1 MRAWTARPDGV
12 GPAQEIVRP
21 LTRKNL
27 GLRSDFKPVAL
38 ARAALMLWAA
48 TWSWLKSGVAQ
59 ETAPASVAGS
69 TPFPTSDF
77 MAPSETP
84 APRTERNA
92 FGVLGRISLAQW
104 MLGAAVGGIAFGFLA
119 PEVAPHLKIVS
130 DIFLRL
136 IRAIIAPILF
146 GVLVRAV
153 GGVGGMK
160 DLGRLGWKSLLY
172 FEVATTIALLLGWF
186 AAVIFR
192 PGENVALGATA
203 AVAAPK
209 MTFTEVLVNAFPTSI
224 VDAMARGDVLQ
235 IVVFCFLF
243 GVACL
248 SVGEKAKPVLVLADA
263 VVAIAFRFT
272 HIIMWLAPAAVFAAM
287 AGTVASGGMD
297 VLAGLARLLAAAWG
311 AELLFLLAVFGGS
324 LVLFRVPLRRFVHFA
339 REPFL
344 IAFAT
349 TSSAAA
355 LPQTLENMERFGV
368 PNRILGV
375 VAPLSLSLNLCGS
388 TLFLGLATL
397 FVAQAANVPL
407 SFDQQLLIL
416 LTLKLTSKGVAGIP
430 RANFVVLT
438 ALFQS
443 YGLPL
448 EGLGLLLGIDALI
461 DPIRTSVN
469 VVGHCAAPAVV
480 ARWEGVSFPSHSE
493 PVHHVASPSA

>member
-1 MRAWTARPDGV
+1 MLFAAGGGV
-12 GPAQEIVRP
+12 IF
-21 LTRKNL
+21 
-27 GLRSDFKPVAL
+27 GLV
-38 ARAALMLWAA
+38 
-48 TWSWLKSGVAQ
+48 
-59 ETAPASVAGS
+59 
-69 TPFPTSDF
+69 
-77 MAPSETP
+77 
-84 APRTERNA
+84 
-92 FGVLGRISLAQW
+92 
-104 MLGAAVGGIAFGFLA
+104 A
-119 PEVAPHLKIVS
+119 PEFAVQLKFIS

-136 IRAIIAPILF
+136 IRAIIAPVLF

-160 DLGRLGWKSLLY
+160 DLGRLGWKSLVF
-172 FEVATTIALLLGWF
+172 FEVATTLALLLGWF
-186 AAVIFR
+186 TAAIFR
-192 PGENVALGATA
+192 PGDNVALA
-203 AVAAPK
+203 AQAAPVVSK
-209 MTFTEVLVNAFPTSI
+209 MTFTDVLVNAFPTSI

-248 SVGEKAKPVLVLADA
+248 AVGERAKPVLVLADA
-263 VVAIAFRFT
+263 VVAVAFRFT
-272 HIIMWLAPAAVFAAM
+272 QIIMYLAPAAVFSAM
-287 AGTVASGGMD
+287 AGTVATSGVG
-297 VLAGLARLLAAAWG
+297 VLLGLVRLFGTAWG
-311 AELLFLLAVFGGS
+311 AELLFLAAVFGGS
-324 LVLFRVPLRRFVHFA
+324 LVASGVPMRRFVHFV

-344 IAFAT
+344 IAFST

-443 YGLPL
+443 FGLPL

-480 ARWEGVSFPSHSE
+480 ARWEGVTFPKNLE
-493 PVHHVASPSA
+493 PVPITPPPS

>member
-1 MRAWTARPDGV
+1 MPPSNPV
-12 GPAQEIVRP
+12 FF
-21 LTRKNL
+21 
-27 GLRSDFKPVAL
+27 LRRL
-38 ARAALMLWAA
+38 
-48 TWSWLKSGVAQ
+48 
-59 ETAPASVAGS
+59 
-69 TPFPTSDF
+69 
-77 MAPSETP
+77 
-84 APRTERNA
+84 
-92 FGVLGRISLAQW
+92 SLAQW
-104 MLGAAVGGIAFGFLA
+104 MLFAAGGGVVFGLLA
-119 PEVAPHLKIVS
+119 PEIAVQLKFIS

-136 IRAIIAPILF
+136 IRAIIAPVLF

-160 DLGRLGWKSLLY
+160 DLGRLGWKSLVF
-172 FEVATTIALLLGWF
+172 FEVATTLALLLGWF
-186 AAVIFR
+186 TAAIFR
-192 PGENVALGATA
+192 PGDNVALA
-203 AVAAPK
+203 AQAAPVVSK
-209 MTFTEVLVNAFPTSI
+209 MTFTDVLVNAFPTSI

-248 SVGEKAKPVLVLADA
+248 AVGERAKPVLVLADA
-263 VVAIAFRFT
+263 VVAVAFRFT
-272 HIIMWLAPAAVFAAM
+272 QIIMYLAPAAVFAAM
-287 AGTVASGGMD
+287 AGTVATSGVG
-297 VLAGLARLLAAAWG
+297 VLLGLARLFGAAWG
-311 AELLFLLAVFGGS
+311 AELLFLAVVFGGS
-324 LVLFRVPLRRFVHFA
+324 LVASGVPMRRFVHFV

-344 IAFAT
+344 IAFST

-443 YGLPL
+443 FGLPL

-480 ARWEGVSFPSHSE
+480 ARWEGVTFPKNLE
-493 PVHHVASPSA
+493 PVPVMAPPS

>member
-1 MRAWTARPDGV
+1 MLFAAGGGV
-12 GPAQEIVRP
+12 IF
-21 LTRKNL
+21 
-27 GLRSDFKPVAL
+27 GLV
-38 ARAALMLWAA
+38 
-48 TWSWLKSGVAQ
+48 
-59 ETAPASVAGS
+59 
-69 TPFPTSDF
+69 
-77 MAPSETP
+77 
-84 APRTERNA
+84 
-92 FGVLGRISLAQW
+92 
-104 MLGAAVGGIAFGFLA
+104 A
-119 PEVAPHLKIVS
+119 PEFAVQLKFIS

-136 IRAIIAPILF
+136 IRAMIAPVLF

-160 DLGRLGWKSLLY
+160 DLGRLGWKSLVF
-172 FEVATTIALLLGWF
+172 FEVATTLALLLGWF
-186 AAVIFR
+186 TAAIFR
-192 PGENVALGATA
+192 PGDNVALA
-203 AVAAPK
+203 AQAAPVVAK
-209 MTFTEVLVNAFPTSI
+209 MTFTDVLVNAFPTSI

-248 SVGEKAKPVLVLADA
+248 AVGERAKPVLVLADA
-263 VVAIAFRFT
+263 VVAVAFRFT
-272 HIIMWLAPAAVFAAM
+272 QIIMYLAPAAVFSAM
-287 AGTVASGGMD
+287 AGTVATSGVG
-297 VLAGLARLLAAAWG
+297 VLLGLVRLFGTAWG
-311 AELLFLLAVFGGS
+311 AELLFLAAVFGGS
-324 LVLFRVPLRRFVHFA
+324 LVASGVPMRRFVHFV

-344 IAFAT
+344 IAFST

-443 YGLPL
+443 FGLPL

-480 ARWEGVSFPSHSE
+480 ARWEGVTFPKNLE
-493 PVHHVASPSA
+493 PVPITPPPS

>member
-1 MRAWTARPDGV
+1 MATTDTP
-12 GPAQEIVRP
+12 P
-21 LTRKNL
+21 
-27 GLRSDFKPVAL
+27 
-38 ARAALMLWAA
+38 ARAERSAL
-48 TWSWLKSGVAQ
+48 G
-59 ETAPASVAGS
+59 
-69 TPFPTSDF
+69 FI
-77 MAPSETP
+77 
-84 APRTERNA
+84 
-92 FGVLGRISLAQW
+92 GRISLAQW
-104 MLGAAVGGIAFGFLA
+104 MLVAAVGGIAFGFVA
-119 PEVAPHLKIVS
+119 PEIAPHLKIVS

-160 DLGRLGWKSLLY
+160 DLGRLGWKALLY
-172 FEVATTIALLLGWF
+172 FEVATTLALLLGWF
-186 AAVIFR
+186 SALIFR
-192 PGENVALGATA
+192 PGEGVAL
-203 AVAAPK
+203 VAAPSAVAVQK
-209 MTFTEVLVNAFPTSI
+209 MSFTEVLVNAFPTSI

-248 SVGEKAKPVLVLADA
+248 SVGEKAKPVLLLADA
-263 VVAIAFRFT
+263 MVAVAFRFT
-272 HIIMWLAPAAVFAAM
+272 HIIMYLAPAAVFAAM
-287 AGTVASGGMD
+287 AGTVAAGGVD
-297 VLAGLARLLAAAWG
+297 VLAGLARLLATAWG
-311 AELLFLLAVFGGS
+311 AELLFLFAVFGGS
-324 LVLFRVPLRRFVHFA
+324 LVAFRVPLRRFGHFA

-375 VAPLSLSLNLCGS
+375 VAPLSISLNLCGS

-397 FVAQAANVPL
+397 FVAQAAKVPL

-480 ARWEGVSFPSHSE
+480 ARWEGVSLPSHLE
-493 PVHHVASPSA
+493 PRPDQAR

>member
-1 MRAWTARPDGV
+1 MASSN
-12 GPAQEIVRP
+12 PAHF
-21 LTRKNL
+21 
-27 GLRSDFKPVAL
+27 LRRLSL
-38 ARAALMLWAA
+38 AHWMLIAAGG
-48 TWSWLKSGVAQ
+48 GVA
-59 ETAPASVAGS
+59 
-69 TPFPTSDF
+69 
-77 MAPSETP
+77 
-84 APRTERNA
+84 
-92 FGVLGRISLAQW
+92 FGLA
-104 MLGAAVGGIAFGFLA
+104 A
-119 PEVAPHLKIVS
+119 PELAVHLKFLS

-136 IRAIIAPILF
+136 IRAIIAPVLF

-160 DLGRLGWKSLLY
+160 DLGRLGWKSLVF
-172 FEVATTIALLLGWF
+172 FEVATTLALLLGWF
-186 AAVIFR
+186 TAVIFR
-192 PGENVALGATA
+192 PGENIALATQVAPS
-203 AVAAPK
+203 VAK
-209 MTFTEVLVNAFPTSI
+209 MTFTDVLVNAFPTSI

-248 SVGEKAKPVLVLADA
+248 AVGERAKPVLVLADA
-263 VVAIAFRFT
+263 VVAVAFRFT
-272 HIIMWLAPAAVFAAM
+272 QIIMYLAPAAVFSAM
-287 AGTVASGGMD
+287 AVTVATSGLG
-297 VLAGLARLLAAAWG
+297 VLLGLARLFGTAWG
-311 AELLFLLAVFGGS
+311 AELLFLVVVFGGS
-324 LVLFRVPLRRFVHFA
+324 LVASGVPLRRFVHFV
-339 REPFL
+339 REPSL
-344 IAFAT
+344 IAFST

-397 FVAQAANVPL
+397 FVAQAAHVPL

-443 YGLPL
+443 FGLPM

-461 DPIRTSVN
+461 DPVRTSVN
-469 VVGHCAAPAVV
+469 VLGHCTAPAVV
-480 ARWEGVSFPSHSE
+480 ARWEGVSFPKNLE
-493 PVHHVASPSA
+493 PVDTGSLK

>member
-1 MRAWTARPDGV
+1 MLFAAGGGV
-12 GPAQEIVRP
+12 VF
-21 LTRKNL
+21 
-27 GLRSDFKPVAL
+27 GLA
-38 ARAALMLWAA
+38 
-48 TWSWLKSGVAQ
+48 
-59 ETAPASVAGS
+59 
-69 TPFPTSDF
+69 
-77 MAPSETP
+77 
-84 APRTERNA
+84 
-92 FGVLGRISLAQW
+92 
-104 MLGAAVGGIAFGFLA
+104 A
-119 PEVAPHLKIVS
+119 PELAVHLKFIS

-136 IRAIIAPILF
+136 IRAIIAPVLF

-160 DLGRLGWKSLLY
+160 DLGRLGWKSLVF
-172 FEVATTIALLLGWF
+172 FEVATTLALLLGWF
-186 AAVIFR
+186 TAAIFR
-192 PGENVALGATA
+192 PGDNVALA
-203 AVAAPK
+203 AQAAPVVSK
-209 MTFTEVLVNAFPTSI
+209 MTFTDVLVNAFPTSI

-248 SVGEKAKPVLVLADA
+248 AVGERAKPVLVLADA
-263 VVAIAFRFT
+263 VVAVAFRFT
-272 HIIMWLAPAAVFAAM
+272 QIIMYLAPAAVFAAM
-287 AGTVASGGMD
+287 AGTVATSGVG
-297 VLAGLARLLAAAWG
+297 VLLGLARLVGAAWG
-311 AELLFLLAVFGGS
+311 AELLFLAVVFGGS
-324 LVLFRVPLRRFVHFA
+324 LVASGVPMRRFVHFV

-344 IAFAT
+344 IAFST

-443 YGLPL
+443 FGLPL

-469 VVGHCAAPAVV
+469 VVGHCTAPAVV
-480 ARWEGVSFPSHSE
+480 ARWEGVTFPKDLE
-493 PVHHVASPSA
+493 PVPTMAPPS

>member
-1 MRAWTARPDGV
+1 MLFAAGGGV
-12 GPAQEIVRP
+12 VF
-21 LTRKNL
+21 
-27 GLRSDFKPVAL
+27 GLA
-38 ARAALMLWAA
+38 
-48 TWSWLKSGVAQ
+48 
-59 ETAPASVAGS
+59 
-69 TPFPTSDF
+69 
-77 MAPSETP
+77 
-84 APRTERNA
+84 
-92 FGVLGRISLAQW
+92 
-104 MLGAAVGGIAFGFLA
+104 A
-119 PEVAPHLKIVS
+119 PELAVQLKFIS

-136 IRAIIAPILF
+136 IRAIIAPVLF

-160 DLGRLGWKSLLY
+160 DLGRLGWKSLVF
-172 FEVATTIALLLGWF
+172 FEVATTLALLLGWF
-186 AAVIFR
+186 TAAIFR
-192 PGENVALGATA
+192 PGDNVALA
-203 AVAAPK
+203 AQAAPVVSK
-209 MTFTEVLVNAFPTSI
+209 MTFTDVLVNAFPTSI

-248 SVGEKAKPVLVLADA
+248 AVGERAKPVLVLADA
-263 VVAIAFRFT
+263 VVAVAFRFT
-272 HIIMWLAPAAVFAAM
+272 QIIMYLAPAAVFAAM
-287 AGTVASGGMD
+287 AGTVATSGVG
-297 VLAGLARLLAAAWG
+297 VLLGLARLFGAAWG
-311 AELLFLLAVFGGS
+311 AELLFLAVVFGGS
-324 LVLFRVPLRRFVHFA
+324 LVASGVPMRRFVHFV

-344 IAFAT
+344 IAFST

-443 YGLPL
+443 FGLPL

-480 ARWEGVSFPSHSE
+480 ARWEGVTFPKDLE
-493 PVHHVASPSA
+493 PVPTMAPPS

>member
-1 MRAWTARPDGV
+1 MLFAAGGGV
-12 GPAQEIVRP
+12 VF
-21 LTRKNL
+21 
-27 GLRSDFKPVAL
+27 GLA
-38 ARAALMLWAA
+38 
-48 TWSWLKSGVAQ
+48 
-59 ETAPASVAGS
+59 
-69 TPFPTSDF
+69 
-77 MAPSETP
+77 
-84 APRTERNA
+84 
-92 FGVLGRISLAQW
+92 
-104 MLGAAVGGIAFGFLA
+104 A
-119 PEVAPHLKIVS
+119 PELAVHLKFIS

-136 IRAIIAPILF
+136 IRAIIAPVLF

-160 DLGRLGWKSLLY
+160 DLGRLGWKSLVF
-172 FEVATTIALLLGWF
+172 FEVATTLALLLGWF
-186 AAVIFR
+186 TAAIFR
-192 PGENVALGATA
+192 PGDNVALA
-203 AVAAPK
+203 AQAAPVVSK
-209 MTFTEVLVNAFPTSI
+209 MTFTDVLVNAFPTSI

-248 SVGEKAKPVLVLADA
+248 AVGERAKPVLVLADA
-263 VVAIAFRFT
+263 VVAVAFRFT
-272 HIIMWLAPAAVFAAM
+272 QIIMYLAPAAVFAAM
-287 AGTVASGGMD
+287 AGTVATSGVE
-297 VLAGLARLLAAAWG
+297 VLLGLARLFGAAWG
-311 AELLFLLAVFGGS
+311 AELLFLAVVFGGS
-324 LVLFRVPLRRFVHFA
+324 LLASGVPMRRFVHFV

-344 IAFAT
+344 IAFST

-443 YGLPL
+443 FGLPL

-469 VVGHCAAPAVV
+469 VVGHCTAPAVV
-480 ARWEGVSFPSHSE
+480 ARWEGVTFPKDLE
-493 PVHHVASPSA
+493 PVPTMAPPS

>member
-1 MRAWTARPDGV
+1 MLFAAGGGV
-12 GPAQEIVRP
+12 VF
-21 LTRKNL
+21 
-27 GLRSDFKPVAL
+27 GLA
-38 ARAALMLWAA
+38 
-48 TWSWLKSGVAQ
+48 
-59 ETAPASVAGS
+59 
-69 TPFPTSDF
+69 
-77 MAPSETP
+77 
-84 APRTERNA
+84 
-92 FGVLGRISLAQW
+92 
-104 MLGAAVGGIAFGFLA
+104 A
-119 PEVAPHLKIVS
+119 PELAVHLKFIS

-136 IRAIIAPILF
+136 IRAIIAPVLF

-160 DLGRLGWKSLLY
+160 DLGRLGWKSLVF
-172 FEVATTIALLLGWF
+172 FEVATTLALLLGWF
-186 AAVIFR
+186 IAAIFR
-192 PGENVALGATA
+192 PGDNVALA
-203 AVAAPK
+203 AQAAPVVSK
-209 MTFTEVLVNAFPTSI
+209 MTFTDVLVNAFPTSI

-248 SVGEKAKPVLVLADA
+248 AVGERARPVLVLADA
-263 VVAIAFRFT
+263 VVAVAFRFT
-272 HIIMWLAPAAVFAAM
+272 QIIMYLAPAAVFAAM
-287 AGTVASGGMD
+287 AGTVATSGVG
-297 VLAGLARLLAAAWG
+297 VLLGLARLFGAAWG
-311 AELLFLLAVFGGS
+311 AELLFLAVVFGGS
-324 LVLFRVPLRRFVHFA
+324 LVASGVPMRRFVHFV

-344 IAFAT
+344 IAFST

-397 FVAQAANVPL
+397 FVAQAANVAL

-443 YGLPL
+443 FGLPL

-480 ARWEGVSFPSHSE
+480 ARWEGVTFPKDLE
-493 PVHHVASPSA
+493 PVPTMAPPS

>member
-1 MRAWTARPDGV
+1 MLFAAGGGV
-12 GPAQEIVRP
+12 VF
-21 LTRKNL
+21 
-27 GLRSDFKPVAL
+27 GLA
-38 ARAALMLWAA
+38 
-48 TWSWLKSGVAQ
+48 
-59 ETAPASVAGS
+59 
-69 TPFPTSDF
+69 
-77 MAPSETP
+77 
-84 APRTERNA
+84 
-92 FGVLGRISLAQW
+92 
-104 MLGAAVGGIAFGFLA
+104 A
-119 PEVAPHLKIVS
+119 PELAVHLKFIS

-136 IRAIIAPILF
+136 IRAIIAPVLF

-160 DLGRLGWKSLLY
+160 DLGRLGWKSLVF
-172 FEVATTIALLLGWF
+172 FEVATTLALLLGWF
-186 AAVIFR
+186 TAAIFR
-192 PGENVALGATA
+192 PGDNVALA
-203 AVAAPK
+203 AQAAPVVSK
-209 MTFTEVLVNAFPTSI
+209 MTFTDVLVNAFPTSI

-248 SVGEKAKPVLVLADA
+248 AVGERAKPVLVLADA
-263 VVAIAFRFT
+263 VVAVAFRFT
-272 HIIMWLAPAAVFAAM
+272 QIIMYLAPAAVFAAM
-287 AGTVASGGMD
+287 AGTVATSGVG
-297 VLAGLARLLAAAWG
+297 VLLGLARLFGAAWG
-311 AELLFLLAVFGGS
+311 AELLFLAVVFGGS
-324 LVLFRVPLRRFVHFA
+324 LVASGVPMRRFVHFV

-344 IAFAT
+344 IAFST

-443 YGLPL
+443 FGLPL

-469 VVGHCAAPAVV
+469 VVGHCTAPAVV
-480 ARWEGVSFPSHSE
+480 ARWEGVTFPKNLE
-493 PVHHVASPSA
+493 PVPITPPPS

>member
-1 MRAWTARPDGV
+1 MLFAAGGGV
-12 GPAQEIVRP
+12 VF
-21 LTRKNL
+21 
-27 GLRSDFKPVAL
+27 GLA
-38 ARAALMLWAA
+38 
-48 TWSWLKSGVAQ
+48 
-59 ETAPASVAGS
+59 
-69 TPFPTSDF
+69 
-77 MAPSETP
+77 
-84 APRTERNA
+84 
-92 FGVLGRISLAQW
+92 
-104 MLGAAVGGIAFGFLA
+104 A
-119 PEVAPHLKIVS
+119 PELAVHLKFIS

-136 IRAIIAPILF
+136 IRAIIAPVLF

-160 DLGRLGWKSLLY
+160 DLGRLGWKSLVF
-172 FEVATTIALLLGWF
+172 FEVATTLALLLGWF
-186 AAVIFR
+186 TAAIFR
-192 PGENVALGATA
+192 PGDNVALA
-203 AVAAPK
+203 AQAAPVVSK
-209 MTFTEVLVNAFPTSI
+209 MTFTDVLVNAFPTSI

-248 SVGEKAKPVLVLADA
+248 AVGERAKPVLVLADA
-263 VVAIAFRFT
+263 VVAVAFRFT
-272 HIIMWLAPAAVFAAM
+272 QIIMYLAPAAVFAAM
-287 AGTVASGGMD
+287 AGTVATSGVG
-297 VLAGLARLLAAAWG
+297 VLLGLARLFGAAWG
-311 AELLFLLAVFGGS
+311 AELLFLAVVFGGS
-324 LVLFRVPLRRFVHFA
+324 LVASGVPMRRFVHFV

-344 IAFAT
+344 IAFST

-416 LTLKLTSKGVAGIP
+416 LTLRLTSKGVAGIP

-443 YGLPL
+443 FGLPL

-469 VVGHCAAPAVV
+469 VVGHCAAPAGV
-480 ARWEGVSFPSHSE
+480 ARWEGVTFPKDLE
-493 PVHHVASPSA
+493 PVPTMAPPS

>member
-1 MRAWTARPDGV
+1 MNDAR
-12 GPAQEIVRP
+12 
-21 LTRKNL
+21 T
-27 GLRSDFKPVAL
+27 KPVTGF
-38 ARAALMLWAA
+38 R
-48 TWSWLKSGVAQ
+48 
-59 ETAPASVAGS
+59 
-69 TPFPTSDF
+69 
-77 MAPSETP
+77 
-84 APRTERNA
+84 
-92 FGVLGRISLAQW
+92 RISLAQW
-104 MLGAAVGGIAFGFLA
+104 MLLAAAGGVWLGFAA
-119 PEVAPHLKIVS
+119 PEVAGHLQFIS

-136 IRAIIAPILF
+136 IRAIIAPVLF

-153 GGVGGMK
+153 GGVGGMR
-160 DLGRLGWKSLLY
+160 DLGRLGWKSLVF
-172 FEVATTIALLLGWF
+172 FEVATTLALLLGWF
-186 AAVIFR
+186 TAVFFR
-192 PGENVALGATA
+192 PGENVVLTMH
-203 AVAAPK
+203 AAPAVQA
-209 MTFTEVLVNAFPTSI
+209 MSFSEVLVNAFPTSI

-248 SVGEKAKPVLVLADA
+248 SLGEKAKPVLVLADA
-263 VVAIAFRFT
+263 VVAVAFRFT
-272 HIIMWLAPAAVFAAM
+272 HIIMILAPAAVFAAM
-287 AGTVASGGMD
+287 AVTVASGGVG
-297 VLAGLARLLAAAWG
+297 VLVGLVRLFATAWG
-311 AELLFLLAVFGGS
+311 AELLFLVVFFGGA
-324 LVLFRVPLRRFVHFA
+324 LLLFGVPLRRFMHFA

-344 IAFAT
+344 IAFGT

-388 TLFLGLATL
+388 TIFLGLATL
-397 FVAQAANVPL
+397 FVAQAAHVPL

-443 YGLPL
+443 FGLPL

-469 VVGHCAAPAVV
+469 VIGHCTAPAVI
-480 ARWEGVSFPSHSE
+480 ARWEGVAIPTDLE
-493 PVHHVASPSA
+493 PVAAPSSPQVASPHAPCPPAVSV

>member
-1 MRAWTARPDGV
+1 MLFAAGGGV
-12 GPAQEIVRP
+12 VF
-21 LTRKNL
+21 
-27 GLRSDFKPVAL
+27 GLA
-38 ARAALMLWAA
+38 
-48 TWSWLKSGVAQ
+48 
-59 ETAPASVAGS
+59 
-69 TPFPTSDF
+69 
-77 MAPSETP
+77 
-84 APRTERNA
+84 
-92 FGVLGRISLAQW
+92 
-104 MLGAAVGGIAFGFLA
+104 A
-119 PEVAPHLKIVS
+119 PELAVHLKFIS

-136 IRAIIAPILF
+136 IRAIIAPVLF

-160 DLGRLGWKSLLY
+160 DLGRLGWKSLVF
-172 FEVATTIALLLGWF
+172 FEVATTLALLLGWF
-186 AAVIFR
+186 TAAIFR
-192 PGENVALGATA
+192 PGDNVALA
-203 AVAAPK
+203 AQAAPVVSK
-209 MTFTEVLVNAFPTSI
+209 MTFTDVLVNAFPTSI

-248 SVGEKAKPVLVLADA
+248 AVGERARPVLVLADA
-263 VVAIAFRFT
+263 VVAVAFRFT
-272 HIIMWLAPAAVFAAM
+272 QIIMYLAPAAVFAAM
-287 AGTVASGGMD
+287 AGTVATSGVG
-297 VLAGLARLLAAAWG
+297 VLLGLARLFGAAWG
-311 AELLFLLAVFGGS
+311 AELLFLAVVFGGS
-324 LVLFRVPLRRFVHFA
+324 LVASGVPMRRFVHFV

-344 IAFAT
+344 IAFST

-416 LTLKLTSKGVAGIP
+416 FTLKLTSKGVAGIP

-443 YGLPL
+443 FGLPL

-480 ARWEGVSFPSHSE
+480 ARWEGVTFPKDLE
-493 PVHHVASPSA
+493 PVPTMAPPS

>member
-1 MRAWTARPDGV
+1 MLFAAGGGV
-12 GPAQEIVRP
+12 VF
-21 LTRKNL
+21 
-27 GLRSDFKPVAL
+27 GLA
-38 ARAALMLWAA
+38 
-48 TWSWLKSGVAQ
+48 
-59 ETAPASVAGS
+59 
-69 TPFPTSDF
+69 
-77 MAPSETP
+77 
-84 APRTERNA
+84 
-92 FGVLGRISLAQW
+92 
-104 MLGAAVGGIAFGFLA
+104 A
-119 PEVAPHLKIVS
+119 PELAVHLKFIS

-136 IRAIIAPILF
+136 IRAIIAPVLF

-160 DLGRLGWKSLLY
+160 DLGRLGWKSLVF
-172 FEVATTIALLLGWF
+172 FEVATTLALLLGWF
-186 AAVIFR
+186 TAAIFR
-192 PGENVALGATA
+192 PGDNVALA
-203 AVAAPK
+203 AQAAPVVSK
-209 MTFTEVLVNAFPTSI
+209 MTFTDVLVNAFPTSI

-248 SVGEKAKPVLVLADA
+248 AVGERARPVLVLADA
-263 VVAIAFRFT
+263 VVAVAFRFT
-272 HIIMWLAPAAVFAAM
+272 QIIMYLAPAAVFAAM
-287 AGTVASGGMD
+287 AGTVATSGVG
-297 VLAGLARLLAAAWG
+297 VLLGLARLFGAAWG
-311 AELLFLLAVFGGS
+311 AELLFLAVVFGGS
-324 LVLFRVPLRRFVHFA
+324 LVASGVPMRRFVHFV

-344 IAFAT
+344 IAFST

-397 FVAQAANVPL
+397 FVAQAANVAL

-443 YGLPL
+443 FGLPL

-480 ARWEGVSFPSHSE
+480 ARWEGVTFPKDLE
-493 PVHHVASPSA
+493 PVPTMAPPS

>member
-1 MRAWTARPDGV
+1 M
-12 GPAQEIVRP
+12 
-21 LTRKNL
+21 L
-27 GLRSDFKPVAL
+27 L
-38 ARAALMLWAA
+38 AAGG
-48 TWSWLKSGVAQ
+48 GVA
-59 ETAPASVAGS
+59 
-69 TPFPTSDF
+69 
-77 MAPSETP
+77 
-84 APRTERNA
+84 
-92 FGVLGRISLAQW
+92 FGLA
-104 MLGAAVGGIAFGFLA
+104 A
-119 PEVAPHLKIVS
+119 PELAVHLKFLS

-136 IRAIIAPILF
+136 IRAIIAPVLF

-160 DLGRLGWKSLLY
+160 DLGRLGWKSLVF
-172 FEVATTIALLLGWF
+172 FEVATTLALLLGWF
-186 AAVIFR
+186 TAGIFR
-192 PGENVALGATA
+192 PGENIALATQVAPS
-203 AVAAPK
+203 VAK
-209 MTFTEVLVNAFPTSI
+209 MTFTDVLVNAFPTSI

-248 SVGEKAKPVLVLADA
+248 AVGERAKPVLVLADA
-263 VVAIAFRFT
+263 VVAVAFRFT
-272 HIIMWLAPAAVFAAM
+272 QIIMYLAPAAVFSAM
-287 AGTVASGGMD
+287 AVTVATSGLG
-297 VLAGLARLLAAAWG
+297 VLLGLARLFGTAWG
-311 AELLFLLAVFGGS
+311 AELLFLVVVFGGS
-324 LVLFRVPLRRFVHFA
+324 LVASGVPLRRFVHFV
-339 REPFL
+339 REPSL
-344 IAFAT
+344 IAFST

-397 FVAQAANVPL
+397 FVAQAAHVPL

-443 YGLPL
+443 FGLPM

-461 DPIRTSVN
+461 DPVRTSVN
-469 VVGHCAAPAVV
+469 VLGHCTAPAVV
-480 ARWEGVSFPSHSE
+480 ARWEGVSFPKNLE
-493 PVHHVASPSA
+493 PVDTGSLK

>member
-1 MRAWTARPDGV
+1 MLFAAGGGV
-12 GPAQEIVRP
+12 I
-21 LTRKNL
+21 
-27 GLRSDFKPVAL
+27 
-38 ARAALMLWAA
+38 
-48 TWSWLKSGVAQ
+48 
-59 ETAPASVAGS
+59 
-69 TPFPTSDF
+69 
-77 MAPSETP
+77 
-84 APRTERNA
+84 
-92 FGVLGRISLAQW
+92 
-104 MLGAAVGGIAFGFLA
+104 FGFVA
-119 PEVAPHLKIVS
+119 PEFAVQLKFIS

-136 IRAIIAPILF
+136 IRAIIAPVLF

-160 DLGRLGWKSLLY
+160 DLGRLGWKSLVF
-172 FEVATTIALLLGWF
+172 FEVATTLALLLGWF
-186 AAVIFR
+186 TAAIFR
-192 PGENVALGATA
+192 PGDNVALA
-203 AVAAPK
+203 AQAAPVVAK
-209 MTFTEVLVNAFPTSI
+209 MTFTDVLVNAFPTSI

-248 SVGEKAKPVLVLADA
+248 AVGERAKPVLVLADA
-263 VVAIAFRFT
+263 VVAVAFRFT
-272 HIIMWLAPAAVFAAM
+272 QIIMYLAPAAVFSAM
-287 AGTVASGGMD
+287 AGTVATSGVG
-297 VLAGLARLLAAAWG
+297 VLLGLVRLFGTAWG
-311 AELLFLLAVFGGS
+311 AELLFLAAVFGGS
-324 LVLFRVPLRRFVHFA
+324 LVASGVPMRRFVHFV

-344 IAFAT
+344 IAFST

-443 YGLPL
+443 FGLPL

-469 VVGHCAAPAVV
+469 VVGHCTAPAVV
-480 ARWEGVSFPSHSE
+480 ARWEGVTFPKNLE
-493 PVHHVASPSA
+493 PVPITPPPS

>member
-1 MRAWTARPDGV
+1 MLFAAGGGV
-12 GPAQEIVRP
+12 VF
-21 LTRKNL
+21 
-27 GLRSDFKPVAL
+27 GLA
-38 ARAALMLWAA
+38 
-48 TWSWLKSGVAQ
+48 
-59 ETAPASVAGS
+59 
-69 TPFPTSDF
+69 
-77 MAPSETP
+77 
-84 APRTERNA
+84 
-92 FGVLGRISLAQW
+92 
-104 MLGAAVGGIAFGFLA
+104 A
-119 PEVAPHLKIVS
+119 PELAVHLKFIS

-136 IRAIIAPILF
+136 IRAIIAPVLF

-160 DLGRLGWKSLLY
+160 DLGRLGWKSLVF
-172 FEVATTIALLLGWF
+172 FEVATTLALLLGWF
-186 AAVIFR
+186 IAAIFR
-192 PGENVALGATA
+192 PGDNVALA
-203 AVAAPK
+203 AQAAPVVSK
-209 MTFTEVLVNAFPTSI
+209 MTFTDVLVNAFPTSI

-248 SVGEKAKPVLVLADA
+248 AVGERARPVLVLADA
-263 VVAIAFRFT
+263 VVAVAFRFT
-272 HIIMWLAPAAVFAAM
+272 QIIMYLAPAAVFAAM
-287 AGTVASGGMD
+287 AGTVATSGVG
-297 VLAGLARLLAAAWG
+297 VLLGLARLFGAAWG
-311 AELLFLLAVFGGS
+311 AELLFLAVVFGGS
-324 LVLFRVPLRRFVHFA
+324 LVASGVPMRRFVHFV

-344 IAFAT
+344 IAFST

-443 YGLPL
+443 FGLPL

-469 VVGHCAAPAVV
+469 VVGHCTAPAVV
-480 ARWEGVSFPSHSE
+480 ARWEGVTFPKDLE
-493 PVHHVASPSA
+493 PVPTMAPPS

>member
-1 MRAWTARPDGV
+1 MLFAAGGGV
-12 GPAQEIVRP
+12 IF
-21 LTRKNL
+21 
-27 GLRSDFKPVAL
+27 GLV
-38 ARAALMLWAA
+38 
-48 TWSWLKSGVAQ
+48 
-59 ETAPASVAGS
+59 
-69 TPFPTSDF
+69 
-77 MAPSETP
+77 
-84 APRTERNA
+84 
-92 FGVLGRISLAQW
+92 
-104 MLGAAVGGIAFGFLA
+104 A
-119 PEVAPHLKIVS
+119 PEFAVQLKFIS

-136 IRAIIAPILF
+136 IRAIIAPVLF

-160 DLGRLGWKSLLY
+160 DLGRLGWKSLVF
-172 FEVATTIALLLGWF
+172 FEVATTLALLLGWF
-186 AAVIFR
+186 TAAIFR
-192 PGENVALGATA
+192 PGDNVAFA
-203 AVAAPK
+203 AQAAPVVAK
-209 MTFTEVLVNAFPTSI
+209 MTFTDVLVNAFPTSI

-248 SVGEKAKPVLVLADA
+248 AVGERAKPVLVLADA
-263 VVAIAFRFT
+263 VVAVAFRFT
-272 HIIMWLAPAAVFAAM
+272 QIIMYLAPAAVFSAM
-287 AGTVASGGMD
+287 AGTVATSGVG
-297 VLAGLARLLAAAWG
+297 VLLGLVRLFGTAWG
-311 AELLFLLAVFGGS
+311 AELLFLAAVFGGS
-324 LVLFRVPLRRFVHFA
+324 LVASGVPMRRFVHFV

-344 IAFAT
+344 IAFST

-443 YGLPL
+443 FGLPL

-469 VVGHCAAPAVV
+469 VVGHCAAPAVL
-480 ARWEGVSFPSHSE
+480 ARWEGVTFPKNLE
-493 PVHHVASPSA
+493 PVPITPPPS